1 MLKHTATQK
10 NLERLLFLLMIFL
23 PLFGKSQL
31 ITDTTGLQTKID
43 STLNAQKADSVLRI
57 KNFSPF
63 FSVHVDSTLDYQF
76 ISNKDPREYYW
87 YLRNAPVGV
96 RINKDNGTLF
106 FKADKSYFLS
116 GKLKYDYKY
125 KVEMGLQNLDDPEDH
140 LDTTFTLVFFNT
152 DIIPSRIKPTVGEDV
167 VASEGDTISFKLQCE
182 EGSFPIEYITYLSD
196 FPINSLTR
204 VAQCGDTFTWAIP
217 YDVIADNDNEKVKTV
232 PVRFIGVNKWMEH
245 DTTVVNILVKQSIN
259 YPFRNIAFNKIYAE
273 IQKYIVELKSTFR
286 ILDQQIHHTKK
297 ARTAFD
303 LTSASTAL
311 GGTIFSSMPS
321 QGSKTTGQI
330 LPSVGVALVPVKEA
344 VAPNKSD
351 VQNSATL
358 VRSDIKRIEYLLSDN
373 ILVGDKDPEVVHK
386 TQKLSDELN
395 QVQLQLIDVP
405 VVEDS
410 TSSKELDRY
419 FNDPRVNKK
428 YRLH

>member
-43 STLNAQKADSVLRI
+43 STLNAQKEDSVLRI

-152 DIIPSRIKPTVGEDV
+152 DIIPSRIKPTVGED
-167 VASEGDTISFKLQCE
+167 
-182 EGSFPIEYITYLSD
+182 
-196 FPINSLTR
+196 
-204 VAQCGDTFTWAIP
+204 
-217 YDVIADNDNEKVKTV
+217 
-232 PVRFIGVNKWMEH
+232 
-245 DTTVVNILVKQSIN
+245 
-259 YPFRNIAFNKIYAE
+259 
-273 IQKYIVELKSTFR
+273 
-286 ILDQQIHHTKK
+286 
-297 ARTAFD
+297 
-303 LTSASTAL
+303 
-311 GGTIFSSMPS
+311 
-321 QGSKTTGQI
+321 
-330 LPSVGVALVPVKEA
+330 
-344 VAPNKSD
+344 
-351 VQNSATL
+351 
-358 VRSDIKRIEYLLSDN
+358 
-373 ILVGDKDPEVVHK
+373 
-386 TQKLSDELN
+386 
-395 QVQLQLIDVP
+395 
-405 VVEDS
+405 
-410 TSSKELDRY
+410 
-419 FNDPRVNKK
+419 
-428 YRLH
+428 